1 MVNAWVTVPAIATLD
16 GEAKAARSKHV
27 TIAVRKNG
35 KVLLLVFVIT
45 INVNACQDTVV
56 KIVNKNHAHTAVMN
70 QMVSVTVQ
78 MENVTVPPV
87 SVA

>member
-1 MVNAWVTVPAIATLD
+1 M
-16 GEAKAARSKHV
+16 
-27 TIAVRKNG
+27 
-35 KVLLLVFVIT
+35 LLRVFVIT

-78 MENVTVPPV
+78 MENVTVAPV